1 MELLS
6 SRESLDDIEASG
18 VSEPYVVCPPMKR
31 SGETSAF
38 VSIPAVSHIGRN
50 ALSREERIR
59 EAVLLSFCE
68 PLPAHCLQLESVSE
82 KEWKPLIKWLDI
94 SGLAL
99 YFLDR
104 MTELQLGSM
113 LPPSVLARLQQNL
126 HDNTERTRGMIAE
139 SIAIQQELQQAGLSY
154 ATLKGFSLGP
164 YSVPKPELRHQLDLD
179 FLIAEKSAPDARRIL
194 EKRGYR
200 LHAISG
206 RSWEFKMNERA
217 CISLKD
223 LYKNSPSRS
232 AELHIE
238 TSIPGRR
245 SILDR
250 IEKREFYGIQMP
262 VLSSVD
268 LFLGQGLHAYKHVYS
283 EFSRAAHL
291 LEFRRHVL
299 SRYGED
305 TFWHDLQSAAEE
317 NPRASLGLGVVTLL
331 ITSLMG
337 DFAPQEFTSWTVRR
351 LPRPARLWV
360 KLYGRRVVF
369 KNFPGSK
376 LYLLLQRE
384 LESTGI
390 PARRSLRQALLPSRL
405 PPDVIPA
412 SAIETSSERLRRYR
426 VQLHFVLFRLRFH
439 IVEGLRYVW
448 QSYRWRKHMNR
459 YRDRSPLA

>member
-6 SRESLDDIEASG
+6 SRESLDDIAASG
-18 VSEPYVVCPPMKR
+18 VSEPYVVCPPMTR

-38 VSIPAVSHIGRN
+38 VSMPALSHIGRN
-50 ALSREERIR
+50 ALTREERIR

-68 PLPAHCLQLESVSE
+68 PLPAHSLQLESVSE
-82 KEWKPLIKWLDI
+82 KEWKALIKWLDI

-104 MTELQLGSM
+104 MTELQLDSM

-126 HDNTERTRGMIAE
+126 RDNTERTRGMIAE
-139 SIAIQQELQQAGLSY
+139 SVAIQQELQQARLSY

-179 FLIAEKSAPDARRIL
+179 FLIAEKSAPEARRIL

-200 LHAISG
+200 LQAISG

-217 CISLKD
+217 CISLKN

-232 AELHIE
+232 VELHIE
-238 TSIPGRR
+238 NCIPGRR
-245 SILDR
+245 SLLGC
-250 IEKREFYGIQMP
+250 IEKCEFYGIQMP
-262 VLSSVD
+262 VLSPVD
-268 LFLGQGLHAYKHVYS
+268 LFLGQGLHAYKHVNS

-299 SRYGED
+299 ARYNDD
-305 TFWHDLQSAAEE
+305 TFWHALELAARE
-317 NPRASLGLGVVTLL
+317 NPSAFLGLGVVTLL
-331 ITSLMG
+331 ITNLMG
-337 DFAPQEFTSWTVRR
+337 EFAPQEFMSWTVHR
-351 LPRPARLWV
+351 LPRSARLWV
-360 KLYGRRVVF
+360 KLYGRRIVF

-405 PPDVIPA
+405 PPEVIHA
-412 SAIETSSERLRRYR
+412 SADETLSERLRRYR
-426 VQLHFVLFRLRFH
+426 VQLHFILFRLRFH
-439 IVEGLRYVW
+439 IVEGLRYARE
-448 QSYRWRKHMNR
+448 SYRWRKHMNR
-459 YRDRSPLA
+459 YSR